1 MAILKNSDGE
11 WYAHINPF
19 DVAIPSNGHRL
30 LPVRMGRKA
39 SNKSLVRPVGPVEA
53 RGTISFDQEN
63 GRDPIQI

>member
-1 MAILKNSDGE
+1 MG

-19 DVAIPSNGHRL
+19 DIALPSNGHCL
-30 LPVRMGRKA
+30 SPGCMGRKA

-53 RGTISFDQEN
+53 ISFDQEN